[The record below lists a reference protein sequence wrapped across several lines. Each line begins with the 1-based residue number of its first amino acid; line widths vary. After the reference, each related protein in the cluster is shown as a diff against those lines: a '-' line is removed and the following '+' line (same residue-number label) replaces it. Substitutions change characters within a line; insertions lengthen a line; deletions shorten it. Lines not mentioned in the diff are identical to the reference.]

1 MRGRKNRPRCRNRHP
16 PMLHQ
21 HMAHAHGP
29 PVLHC
34 QRLGTDKCPSLGLYF
49 HAICSRVQKDPSFAL
64 GGSKTISSPFSPYR
78 SSPLKASAVVM
89 ELCFLVNND
98 SFHSRTAF
106 SPAAELDGA
115 EGKEKE
121 RGGDVLLQKAALSTL
136 SSTMKSTVVLSHTG
150 VTVFNSR
157 QLI

>member
-1 MRGRKNRPRCRNRHP
+1 MSIPGALLPCYMQPCTK
-16 PMLHQ
+16 
-21 HMAHAHGP
+21 G
-29 PVLHC
+29 
-34 QRLGTDKCPSLGLYF
+34 SLVCF
-49 HAICSRVQKDPSFAL
+49 

-78 SSPLKASAVVM
+78 SAPLKASAVVM

-121 RGGDVLLQKAALSTL
+121 REEGGRVAAKGSSLYTLIYYEVYCSVCTVRALLF
-136 SSTMKSTVVLSHTG
+136 
-150 VTVFNSR
+150 FNSR